1 MNGSQALWKA
11 LQEQG
16 VRHSFGL
23 TGGSVIPLF
32 DEYFKDNC
40 GIRHIPVRHEQ
51 GAAHAADGY
60 ARASGKPG
68 VCIATSGPGAT
79 NLVTGIMTAFM
90 DSSPIVALGGQV
102 PTSLIGN
109 DAFQESDMIG
119 ITFPITKHNYQ
130 VRSPNRVRAIVQKAF
145 NLASSGRPG
154 PVYIDLPKDALA
166 GKVEKEESLE
176 SMNGKKN
183 QTAGFEELK
192 KAAELLLN
200 AERPVLLIGGG
211 VILANASKEAEELAL
226 KYNIPVTTTLMGK
239 SAFPE
244 THPLSLGMLGMHG
257 RKAANYAMVNSDV
270 VFAVGC
276 RFNDRITGKLQTFLQ
291 NATLIH
297 TDVDAAEINKNVKS
311 QLSLRGDAKQVL
323 KEVLKIAEKI
333 TARKSTEWSEKM
345 KKLARECECNIN
357 LSSNPIDPRKVIF
370 EINKAIKE
378 EDIVTTGVGQH
389 QMFAAHFL
397 KRTKPRTFISS
408 GGAGTM
414 GFGFPAAIGAKL
426 AKPESEVLN
435 IDGDGSFGMV
445 VQELGTCKAESIK
458 VTPVIFNNS
467 YLGMVRQWIEL
478 FYEKRYSAVCLGASP
493 DFAKLAEAYCVK
505 GITVERHSEIQ
516 PALQQAL
523 KNDETTVLN
532 VLIAQESNIVPM
544 FAAGTSINE
553 MFGDCVPK
561 GYFNGD

>member
-1 MNGSQALWKA
+1 MWKA

-16 VRHSFGL
+16 VKHSFGL

-333 TARKSTEWSEKM
+333 TARKSNEWSEKM
-345 KKLARECECNIN
+345 KKLAKECECNIN

>member
-1 MNGSQALWKA
+1 LWKA

-16 VRHSFGL
+16 VKHSFGL

-333 TARKSTEWSEKM
+333 TARKSNEWSEKM
-345 KKLARECECNIN
+345 KKLAKECECNIN

>member
-16 VRHSFGL
+16 VKHSFGL

-333 TARKSTEWSEKM
+333 TARKSNEWSEKM
-345 KKLARECECNIN
+345 KKLAKECECNIN

>member
-1 MNGSQALWKA
+1 MWKA

-16 VRHSFGL
+16 VKHSFGL

-333 TARKSTEWSEKM
+333 TARKSNEWSEKM

>member
-1 MNGSQALWKA
+1 MWKA

-16 VRHSFGL
+16 VKHSFGL

-51 GAAHAADGY
+51 GAAHAAEGY
-60 ARASGKPG
+60 ARASGKAG

-333 TARKSTEWSEKM
+333 TARKSNEWSEKM